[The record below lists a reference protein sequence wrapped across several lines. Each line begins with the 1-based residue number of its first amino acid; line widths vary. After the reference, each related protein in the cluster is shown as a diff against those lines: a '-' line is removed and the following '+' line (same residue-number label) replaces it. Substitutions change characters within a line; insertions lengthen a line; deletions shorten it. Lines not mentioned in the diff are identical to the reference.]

1 MDLAEMI
8 NSKTVDPRRAE
19 DQTGKG
25 KGAEKGTPK
34 GLVKVKEKAKATPK
48 GGVPGD
54 YLATRKKYCCRTN
67 RKEVRVSDMSAC
79 LLLNLDRVPGSV
91 QFCFTSIVIAGEIT
105 MILPDICNRL
115 CCDEK

>member
-1 MDLAEMI
+1 MDLEGTI

-54 YLATRKKYCCRTN
+54 YLATRKRYCCRTN
-67 RKEVRVSDMSAC
+67 RKEVHVSDMSRAC
-79 LLLNLDRVPGSV
+79 Y
-91 QFCFTSIVIAGEIT
+91 
-105 MILPDICNRL
+105 LP
-115 CCDEK
+115 